1 MIKDF
6 LIINCTGKNNS
17 LGLNVNNKSFIEKF
31 QNNISSNSQ
40 LVNNIIKFITKYKV
54 KLNNNFSVIINLG
67 PGSYSALRISLSVAK
82 GIKIVHRTKLY
93 GYKNSHLSEL
103 KLENIKILI
112 KNKQL
117 ENKMLK
123 PIYQK

>member
-17 LGLNVNNKSFIEKF
+17 LGLNVNNKFFIEKF
-31 QNNISSNSQ
+31 QNNISSNNQ

-54 KLNNNFSVIINLG
+54 KLNNNFSIMINLG

-112 KNKQL
+112 KINNSKI
-117 ENKMLK
+117 KC
-123 PIYQK
+123 